1 VEWWDYLGYLIVIIN
16 ICIGF
21 IIVFREQKSASTTWA
36 WLMVLFFVPVMGL
49 LLYFLFGREL
59 KKSRWDESFL
69 YESDKILR
77 HQQHEAKEKQFT
89 EKGDLLTKQSN
100 VMDIH
105 LHHSSSP
112 LISGEELE
120 FIFDGSEKFKR
131 LQADIE
137 EARSTIYVQYFG
149 IEKDDTGRRFI
160 ELLTKKASEGVEV
173 LLLFDSFGS
182 VGVTR
187 NFLKDFRRAG
197 GKAKAF
203 FPLRTAIG
211 KATFN
216 HRNHRKIVVIDEM
229 IGYTGGFNVGDK
241 YVFHD
246 ASMGYWRDTHMRM
259 TGQAAYFLAEH
270 ALSDWDKANPK
281 DSRTLKNKT
290 LPDPPA
296 SGEGRLMQIVRSGP
310 DAERDQVHQGFL
322 KMIQE
327 AEEYIYIQ
335 TPYFIP
341 DSSLLSALRM
351 AVMSGVRVK
360 IMIPNKP
367 DHPFVYWA
375 TYYYVGELLK
385 EGAEIYK
392 YEGGFL
398 HAKTLTTDD
407 AISTVGTTN
416 MDVRSV
422 SLNFEMNVFLY
433 DKTLSHEMKTSFEN
447 DMKQCSRLTWEE
459 YQKRSAIIRTKEA
472 FSRLLSP
479 LL

>member
-1 VEWWDYLGYLIVIIN
+1 MEWWDYLGYLIVIIN
-16 ICIGF
+16 IFIGF
-21 IIVFREQKSASTTWA
+21 IIIFREQKSASTTWA
-36 WLMVLFFVPVMGL
+36 WLMVLFFVPVIGL

-69 YESDKILR
+69 YESDKILQR
-77 HQQHEAKEKQFT
+77 QQHEDKKEQFT
-89 EKGDLLTKQSN
+89 EKGDLLKKQSS

-105 LHHSSSP
+105 LYHSSSP
-112 LISGEELE
+112 LIYGEEIE
-120 FIFDGSEKFKR
+120 FILDGSEKFKR
-131 LQADIE
+131 LYADIE
-137 EARSTIYVQYFG
+137 QARSTIYVQYFG
-149 IEKDDTGRRFI
+149 IEKDEMGRRFI
-160 ELLTKKASEGVEV
+160 NLLTKKAGEGVEV
-173 LLLFDSFGS
+173 FLLFDSFGS
-182 VGVTR
+182 LSV
-187 NFLKDFRRAG
+187 NKKFLKDFRRAG

-203 FPLRTAIG
+203 FPLRTALS
-211 KATFN
+211 KATVN

-241 YVFHD
+241 YVSFNE
-246 ASMGYWRDTHMRM
+246 SLGYWRDTHLRM
-259 TGQAAYFLAEH
+259 TGQAAFFLAEH
-270 ALSDWDKANPK
+270 VLSDWDKANPN
-281 DSRTLKNKT
+281 DSRTLKNKA
-290 LPDPPA
+290 LPQPPA
-296 SGEGRLMQIVRSGP
+296 SGKGTLMQIVRSGP

-322 KMIQE
+322 KMVQE
-327 AEEYIYIQ
+327 AEDYIYIQ

-351 AVMSGVRVK
+351 AVLSGVQVK

-375 TYYYVGELLK
+375 TYYYVGELLR

-392 YEGGFL
+392 YEEGFL

-407 AISTVGTTN
+407 AITTVGTTN

-433 DKTLSHEMKTSFEN
+433 DKALAHGMKASFEK
-447 DMKQCSRLTWEE
+447 DMQHCSQLTWDD
-459 YQKRSAIIRTKEA
+459 YQKRSAVIRTKEA